1 MVDQDQ
7 SKNKPTVDEIIK
19 ATSEIY
25 SKKKELNLDEISV
38 EMECIKYD
46 EIELIIS
53 ITGNLPTV
61 KKEKVNEFDEF
72 LTNYKNYEI
81 KNRVK
86 LQDPRF
92 IKVSNLINL
101 STGEKVDYE
110 HSKGEVVLIDVW
122 ATWCGPC
129 QQPMSH
135 NQEMLEKNEENWKG
149 KVRILGIS
157 VDEEIEDIRKRVEEK
172 KWNKVEHY
180 QLEGGWSHQL
190 MSTYEI
196 NGIPKIFLLDKQ
208 GEIKYNGHP
217 FSINLEK
224 SINDLLED
232 KPIKLKEEKN
242 SESPETPKQILIS
255 YDEFSSL
262 WEKLKDI
269 KNQNEELFAN
279 LKRFEVLKRVDKSLN
294 DENFQNMNVKASF
307 MIIVFDK
314 SETKERI
321 SKIKELYQDYKIS
334 VGNKADVILRFY
346 FESEKKYEKKPIPLT
361 CCKCQ
366 KSLSVEDYRLFCIV
380 CHNEGKENY
389 TFCKECVPD
398 PDNED
403 FDNNPIHE
411 HHLYYLPPNTEEV
424 FNSAKNLKYLSE
436 LDKNPP
442 EDKIVRRFFCDN
454 CRGKIPICNWSC
466 GVCTQNVNSSYD
478 LCNSC
483 FKISQDENHPEYINL
498 KLAEGEHDPKNHPM
512 ARIPYNISIIYS
524 GPEEI

>member
-53 ITGNLPTV
+53 ITGNLPTE

-232 KPIKLKEEKN
+232 KPITL
-242 SESPETPKQILIS
+242 
-255 YDEFSSL
+255 
-262 WEKLKDI
+262 
-269 KNQNEELFAN
+269 
-279 LKRFEVLKRVDKSLN
+279 
-294 DENFQNMNVKASF
+294 
-307 MIIVFDK
+307 
-314 SETKERI
+314 
-321 SKIKELYQDYKIS
+321 
-334 VGNKADVILRFY
+334 
-346 FESEKKYEKKPIPLT
+346 
-361 CCKCQ
+361 
-366 KSLSVEDYRLFCIV
+366 
-380 CHNEGKENY
+380 
-389 TFCKECVPD
+389 
-398 PDNED
+398 
-403 FDNNPIHE
+403 
-411 HHLYYLPPNTEEV
+411 
-424 FNSAKNLKYLSE
+424 
-436 LDKNPP
+436 
-442 EDKIVRRFFCDN
+442 
-454 CRGKIPICNWSC
+454 
-466 GVCTQNVNSSYD
+466 
-478 LCNSC
+478 
-483 FKISQDENHPEYINL
+483 
-498 KLAEGEHDPKNHPM
+498 
-512 ARIPYNISIIYS
+512 
-524 GPEEI
+524 